1 MIVGFPLKINKKSLR
16 QDQKKGKINLLGL
29 QLESFLKV
37 ADLKDLAGCFA
48 IDLIDFLQT
57 LNKEMR
63 IMT

>member
-1 MIVGFPLKINKKSLR
+1 MITGFPLKINKKSLL
-16 QDQKKGKINLLGL
+16 QDQKKRKINLLGL

-37 ADLKDLAGCFA
+37 ADLKDLGSCFA

-57 LNKEMR
+57 LKKEMR